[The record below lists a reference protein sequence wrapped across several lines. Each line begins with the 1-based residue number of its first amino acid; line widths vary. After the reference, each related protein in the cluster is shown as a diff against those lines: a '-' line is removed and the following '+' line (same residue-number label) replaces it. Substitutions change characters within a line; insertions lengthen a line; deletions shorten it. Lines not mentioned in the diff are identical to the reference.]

1 MEPGVGVDEMV
12 ATQAAAYK
20 DANREGRVCLVLG
33 AGNAS
38 MLPVTDALDPGPMSR
53 LSFVV
58 FVLATLGTLASAG
71 CKTLPPKTIAPIAK
85 PDHWVQVSAQTP
97 EGAIVSLSVPEDW
110 EDMPGPRPLIAR
122 RASTAT
128 NDFRSKL
135 GPPRSAAVQILEMAG
150 REGIVV
156 TCSVPDGDAE
166 AKRDICER
174 IFGTFSV
181 TAVAQ

>member
-1 MEPGVGVDEMV
+1 
-12 ATQAAAYK
+12 
-20 DANREGRVCLVLG
+20 
-33 AGNAS
+33 
-38 MLPVTDALDPGPMSR
+38 MSR

-71 CKTLPPKTIAPIAK
+71 CKTLPPKTIVPIAK

-110 EDMPGPRPLIAR
+110 VDIPGPRPLIAR

-128 NDFRSKL
+128 NDFRSNVSVIVRSYDGGLESYVSANKRGLTEQAELLSESRVLLGQRDAYELVYAWL
-135 GPPRSAAVQILEMAG
+135 GPPRFAAVQILEMAG

-181 TAVAQ
+181 TVVAQ